1 MVPVAVTL
9 NDALPPAHMLVFT
22 GSTVMS
28 TGTQLD
34 ETLTVTVKVLPIHVP
49 FEGVTVY
56 VAVPLPEGIESVPE
70 ILVTPVGCATPPV
83 TPVDIT
89 GAGQV

>member
-1 MVPVAVTL
+1 
-9 NDALPPAHMLVFT
+9 MLVFT

-49 FEGVTVY
+49 FAGVTVY

-70 ILVTPVGCATPPV
+70 ILVTPVSWATPPV
-83 TPVDIT
+83 TPADIT